1 MMIPKDLAASH
12 QIKNTALGK
21 RIIAH
26 SLIKDVRIHTPSVSI
41 LGHLVVKHYRLEM
54 NSKMVNDYNMTFLDV
69 FVFYI
74 DGFDASEC
82 KTAFEFRP

>member
-1 MMIPKDLAASH
+1 M
-12 QIKNTALGK
+12 
-21 RIIAH
+21 IAH
-26 SLIKDVRIHTPSVSI
+26 SLIKDVKIHTPSVNI
-41 LGHLVVKHYRLEM
+41 LGHLVVKNYRLEVR
-54 NSKMVNDYNMTFLDV
+54 SKMVNNYSLTFLDV